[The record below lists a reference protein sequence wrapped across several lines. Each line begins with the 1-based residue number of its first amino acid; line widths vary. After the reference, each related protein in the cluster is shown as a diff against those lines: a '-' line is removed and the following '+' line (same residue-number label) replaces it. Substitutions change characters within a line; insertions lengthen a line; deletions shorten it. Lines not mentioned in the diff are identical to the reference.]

1 MNTSPDNLQLS
12 KYDDDSGAV
21 FVKQAGVYEIMFV
34 FFIPQE
40 ISKPSV
46 QVIINSRPVL
56 STIDT
61 NQTMV
66 YHSLDADRHISYT
79 CYLQI
84 KAGSKVSLSLSNNK
98 IGKQSEKMERVN
110 RHLGDCSRN
119 ENSELFSE
127 RASASFRSSHSAT
140 NMSRKMSNKPFN
152 GNAANTSQITQESN
166 RSSFCGTGMPPLYNQ
181 N

>member
-1 MNTSPDNLQLS
+1 
-12 KYDDDSGAV
+12 
-21 FVKQAGVYEIMFV
+21 
-34 FFIPQE
+34 
-40 ISKPSV
+40 
-46 QVIINSRPVL
+46 
-56 STIDT
+56 
-61 NQTMV
+61 MV

-98 IGKQSEKMERVN
+98 IARASEKTDRVN
-110 RHLGDCSRN
+110 RHLRDCSRNN
-119 ENSELFSE
+119 ENSELLFSD

-140 NMSRKMSNKPFN
+140 NTNRKMSHKPFN
-152 GNAANTSQITQESN
+152 SNSNPFNSNANNTSQITQDSN